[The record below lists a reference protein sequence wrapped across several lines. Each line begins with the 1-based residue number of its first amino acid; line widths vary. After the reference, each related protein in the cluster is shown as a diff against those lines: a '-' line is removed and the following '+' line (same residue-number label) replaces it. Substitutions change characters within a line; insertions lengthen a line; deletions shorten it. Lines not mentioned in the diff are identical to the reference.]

1 MRPGVH
7 HDLGDDRL
15 AELARVEERLE
26 RPHRLVVAHVVVDA
40 ELDAGLVAEPHHL
53 DRLVER
59 ERDRLL
65 RQDPLDVRP
74 LDRLADDP
82 ELLVGGIG
90 DVDDLDALVVE
101 EVLPRVVHRPDAPL
115 VGGRLGVRRCPR
127 RDRDDV
133 EAGLPIRHEVDVLHD
148 EARTDAADSVVRLRR
163 QVRPRTQIDCSHG
176 DAYPRTPRS
185 AMIAAVPS

>member
-1 MRPGVH
+1 MISAI
-7 HDLGDDRL
+7 DRL
-15 AELARVEERLE
+15 AELARVEQRLE
-26 RPHRLVVAHVVVDA
+26 CPHRLVVAHVVVDA
-40 ELDAGLVAEPHHL
+40 ELDARLVAQPHHL

-82 ELLVGGIG
+82 ELLVGRIG

-115 VGGRLGVRRCPR
+115 VGGGLRVRRRPR

-133 EAGLPIRHEVDVLHD
+133 EARLRIGHEVDVLHD
-148 EARTDAADSVVRLRR
+148 EARTDTADSVVRLRR
-163 QVRPRTQIDCSHG
+163 QVRPRAQIDRSHG
-176 DAYPRTPRS
+176 DTYPRTPRS